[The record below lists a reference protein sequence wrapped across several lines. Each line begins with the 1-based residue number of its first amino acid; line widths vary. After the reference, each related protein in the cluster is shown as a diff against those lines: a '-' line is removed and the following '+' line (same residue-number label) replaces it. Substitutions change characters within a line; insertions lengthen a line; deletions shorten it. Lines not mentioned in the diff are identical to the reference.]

1 MIGDSF
7 NSLRQRWAD
16 LPLFVRL
23 VLLAAGV
30 VLGLF
35 AARPVYQGFKGW
47 RVDRNLAAA
56 RKAVD
61 ADRMV
66 DARDLSQSV
75 LLAGERGIEAYRI
88 LAKATASLH
97 DRRHGAIAMAVFT
110 HPESSDEDR
119 LESCRSL
126 VPNEALGVV
135 GQIWAALSAKDQQ
148 DPRFATLIAD
158 RLIAAGSLSEAGK
171 VLLKVPEA
179 LHPGK
184 VERGLIRILIG
195 YGHRGKGFGEV
206 QRCIAESMPADG
218 TDLAGWL
225 ELLEEIPIQN
235 LRPEVLGPVRKV
247 LAQPPPG
254 SEARAALMLARID
267 YAANVP
273 AGAAVVDAAIGRWQE
288 PEPELLAD
296 FLIALGLDARL
307 LEVFPPESV
316 ASYPANFSR
325 ILKAIERRGE
335 WQRAMALLD
344 AFGHRLPKFEELAHR
359 TLALTRQGDPV
370 AASAAWKAAMEDA
383 KHSQLPA
390 PYLTLHRVASEG
402 GLTSEAEQAMVAAIR
417 QMSGPL
423 PLFATLDP
431 LLASLD
437 EQGRDDTLHE
447 ICGRYLALEPNNPA
461 LLGRFLYLSCVRSA
475 VETSILLES
484 AQALATAYP
493 DDSAVQCVLATTLLC
508 DGQADA
514 AAAVF
519 RKLGVEPDSL
529 VAGYRA
535 AYLTIEVLTHQLASD
550 DPRVAAF
557 PWQSLLP
564 SERQKF
570 KELIRKVKS

>member
-1 MIGDSF
+1 MIGDSL

-23 VLLAAGV
+23 FLLAALV
-30 VLGLF
+30 SLGLF

-47 RVDRNLAAA
+47 RVERNLAAA
-56 RKAVD
+56 RKAVAD
-61 ADRMV
+61 DRMV
-66 DARDLSQSV
+66 EARDLSQSV

-97 DRRHGAIAMAVFT
+97 DPRHGAIARAVLS
-110 HPESSDEDR
+110 HPESSAEDR
-119 LESCRSL
+119 LEACRSL
-126 VPNEALGVV
+126 VPAEAMGVV
-135 GQIWAALSAKDQQ
+135 GQIWATLSAKDQQ
-148 DPRFATLIAD
+148 DPRFAALIAD

-171 VLLKVPEA
+171 VLLTVPEA
-179 LHPGK
+179 MRPGK

-195 YGHRGKGFGEV
+195 YGHRGKGFGEL

-225 ELLEEIPIQN
+225 EVLEEIPIQN
-235 LRPEVLGPVRKV
+235 LRREALESVRKV

-267 YAANVP
+267 YAANGP
-273 AGAAVVDAAIGRWQE
+273 GGAAIVDAAIGSWRDRE
-288 PEPELLAD
+288 PEKVAD
-296 FLIALGLDARL
+296 FLSALGLDARL
-307 LEVFPPESV
+307 LEVFPPEAV
-316 ASYPANFSR
+316 ESYPALFSR

-335 WQRAMALLD
+335 WQRVTPLLD

-359 TLALTRQGDPV
+359 TLALTRQDDRV
-370 AASAAWKAAMEDA
+370 AASEAWKVAMEEA
-383 KHSQLPA
+383 KSSPLPA

-423 PLFATLDP
+423 PLFAALEP
-431 LLASLD
+431 LLAAL
-437 EQGRDDTLHE
+437 EQQGRDDTLHE
-447 ICGRYLALEPNNPA
+447 ICGHYLALEPNNPA
-461 LLGRFLYLSCVRSA
+461 LLGRFIYLSCVRSS
-475 VETSILLES
+475 VETSILLEG

-493 DDSAVQCVLATTLLC
+493 GDSAVQCVLATTLLC
-508 DGQADA
+508 AGQADA
-514 AAAVF
+514 ADAAF

-535 AYLTIEVLTHQLASD
+535 AYLTTQVLTHHLSAG
-550 DPRVAAF
+550 DPIVAAF

-570 KELIRKVKS
+570 KELIRKVKP